1 MDRPSDADGGLDNAA
16 LTRRALLKRGG
27 VGASALMLPG
37 ILAACGSSSSGSST
51 SSSSSASAAASG
63 ESPALTKLLDNIKSK
78 EVIVANYGGDTEA
91 ARQKVFWTPF
101 TERTKVTVISAD
113 AGALGDEMQ
122 EGEIPTR
129 WDCFH
134 GSCDEV
140 YAALKL
146 GKKPIDKLPQIS
158 WEGLTPAKYKP
169 YMFQSFFVGYVPAY
183 VAGTFKGD
191 QPNSWADFFD
201 TKKFPGKR
209 AWPGVAYTSGTRE
222 AALMADGVPP
232 DKVYPYDLE
241 RADAKIKSIFSDLVF
256 YNEFP
261 QAQSFLTSKEVVM
274 SFGPN
279 GLWHETS
286 ASGVKITVM
295 WGATPLI
302 EENGMNLMPDPPH
315 LDAVTALAAF
325 CNNPK
330 LMAEFATMT
339 SYGPPSQE
347 AFKYLTK
354 AQQDELPTAPG
365 RKVLQENTAYVGSVE
380 NELAA
385 DNKKLFS

>member
-1 MDRPSDADGGLDNAA
+1 MDRPSDLDDGA
-16 LTRRALLKRGG
+16 LTRRTLLKRGG

-37 ILAACGSSSSGSST
+37 VLAACGSSST
-51 SSSSSASAAASG
+51 KTTASKAASD

-78 EVIVANYGGDTEA
+78 EVIVANYGGDTES
-91 ARQKVFWTPF
+91 ARQTVFWSPF
-101 TERTKVTVISAD
+101 TARTGVTVISAD

-146 GKKPIDKLPQIS
+146 GKKPIDKLPQIA
-158 WEGLTPAKYKP
+158 WEGLTPAEFKP

-183 VAGTFKGD
+183 LTGTFSGD

-201 TKKFPGKR
+201 IKKFPGKR

-232 DKVYPYDLE
+232 DEVYPYDLE
-241 RADAKIKSIFSDLVF
+241 RADAKIKSIFSEMVF

-261 QAQSFLTSKEVVM
+261 QAQSFLTSKEVSM

-279 GLWHETS
+279 GLWKES
-286 ASGVKITVM
+286 SDSGVDLTVM
-295 WGATPLI
+295 WGATPII

-330 LMAEFATMT
+330 LMAQFATLT
-339 SYGPPSQE
+339 AYGPPSQE
-347 AFKYLTK
+347 AFKYLP
-354 AQQDELPTAPG
+354 ASVRAELPTKPG
-365 RKVLQENTAYVGSVE
+365 RTVLVEDYAYVGSVE
-380 NELAA
+380 NTLEA